1 MASLDLTS
9 FNSALKVHY
18 TAQRIEDMVYSD
30 NPLLAMLPKMEDFGG
45 KNLPIPIK
53 IGLTQGRSQDFALA
67 QANKS
72 ASIYRDFVL
81 TRIHDYS
88 LASIDNETLEA
99 SKGNA
104 NAFVEAATSEI
115 DSAIKSAVRS
125 LAVALYRAKSGT
137 IGKVAT
143 FTATTITLAD
153 PESVTNF
160 EVNMVLRASATD
172 GGGAQ
177 RTGSALVTAVDRD
190 NGVLTIDTT
199 AILLLANGDFLVQ
212 TGDYDKKVSGLSSW
226 LPASAPTSGDSFF
239 SVDRSVDP
247 TRLAGIRFDGSAL
260 PIEEALVKA
269 ATRVGREGGRPDMC
283 FVSYSKFAELE
294 VALGAKVQYIDLKVN
309 PQIGFRGISINGPRG
324 SIKVVADQNCPSDV
338 AFMLQMD
345 TWKLY
350 SLGKAPR
357 IQDSDGLKML
367 RESNAD
373 AVEVRVVYY
382 AQLGCNAPGYN
393 SRVKLSA

>member
-1 MASLDLTS
+1 M
-9 FNSALKVHY
+9 
-18 TAQRIEDMVYSD
+18 
-30 NPLLAMLPKMEDFGG
+30 
-45 KNLPIPIK
+45 
-53 IGLTQGRSQDFALA
+53 
-67 QANKS
+67 
-72 ASIYRDFVL
+72 
-81 TRIHDYS
+81 
-88 LASIDNETLEA
+88 ASIDNETLEA

-137 IGKVAT
+137 IGKVGS
-143 FTATTITLAD
+143 FTATAITLAD

-172 GGGAQ
+172 GGGTQ
-177 RTGSALVTAVDRD
+177 RTGSAPITAVDRD

-212 TGDYDKKVSGLSSW
+212 TGDYNKKVSGLSSW

-294 VALGAKVQYIDLKVN
+294 VALGSKVQYIDLKVN

-324 SIKVVADQNCPSDV
+324 PIKVVADQNCPSDV

-393 SRVKLSA
+393 ARVKLSA